1 MSRFPSKRKLRSYW
15 VLGFLVAG
23 SFLAGCGGDR
33 LPVAPVEGKVTYQ
46 GKPLEFGAVIFQPA
60 AGPGASGTIQP
71 DGTFRL
77 STYGNEDGAVVGA
90 HKVAFSCFDSQSPDA
105 PPPDPSK
112 EPGLGKP
119 LIPRKYLSAETSGLT
134 AEVKSRNEPFEFI
147 LTD

>member
-1 MSRFPSKRKLRSYW
+1 MNQFPSRRQLRSLW
-15 VLGFLVAG
+15 FLALLVAG
-23 SFLAGCGGDR
+23 SILAGCGGDR
-33 LPVAPVEGKVTYQ
+33 LPVVPVEGKVTYQ

-77 STYGNEDGAVVGA
+77 STYGNEDGAVLGT
-90 HKVAFSCFDSQSPDA
+90 HKVAFSCFDSQSPNA

-134 AEVKSRNEPFEFI
+134 AEVKSRNEPFEFV